1 MEKQQIKARF
11 FGMHIGVQV
20 EVDGESFVLAGISSS
35 NSAKAFEVMLHGS
48 NRWPLIESC
57 KLILRPLSSITD
69 EEAIDALTRATGL
82 YIVAIERH
90 SDKIV
95 GVSMGSGSGNII
107 SGGGNVA
114 MWLKTSPL
122 PMGRFLE
129 TWSVIKGMDA
139 PEYMDYIAFDYLRS
153 LGFCLPFMGLD
164 PVEEGWAVL
173 SE

>member
-1 MEKQQIKARF
+1 MHTGTPYVHDNGVAQ
-11 FGMHIGVQV
+11 FGEHRVHGVAKKFTEDFYYV
-20 EVDGESFVLAGISSS
+20 ISTSGGENWHSLD
-35 NSAKAFEVMLHGS
+35 N
-48 NRWPLIESC
+48 C
-57 KLILRPLSSITD
+57 KLVLRPLSSITD
-69 EEAIDALTRATGL
+69 EEAIDVLTRATRL

-95 GVSMGSGSGNII
+95 GAGMGNGNGNII
-107 SGGGNVA
+107 MGGGNVA

-129 TWSVIKGMDA
+129 TWSGVKGTDA

-153 LGFCLPFMGLD
+153 LNFCLPFMGLD
-164 PVEEGWAVL
+164 PVKEGWAVL